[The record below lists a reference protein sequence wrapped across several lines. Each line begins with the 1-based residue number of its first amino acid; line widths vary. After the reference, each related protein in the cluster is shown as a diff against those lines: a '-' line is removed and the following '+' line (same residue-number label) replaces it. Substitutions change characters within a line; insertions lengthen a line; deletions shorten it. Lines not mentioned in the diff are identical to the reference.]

1 MAGLSPTELE
11 NYIGSIL
18 LRPYDEHRSASFYV
32 VGKQPNAPEGL
43 IVDRPLPAPVIIR
56 DQLAQVAGTGWAA
69 TLHHRSVYPELAAT
83 QHDPDNVL
91 ILRGVSW
98 MANHPPGWAYAVGC
112 HVFWDNE
119 GVLLGI
125 DGPRVEHSALAVD
138 QGCAAAPLCLPCP
151 LPRRAYDLKAETE
164 G

>member
-18 LRPYDEHRSASFYV
+18 LHFYHSHLRRSFYV

-43 IVDRPLPAPVIIR
+43 IADRPLPSPVIIR
-56 DQLAQVAGTGWAA
+56 NKLGQVAGSGWAA
-69 TLHHRSVYPELAAT
+69 GLHYGSLYPELAPA
-83 QHDPDNVL
+83 QNDPDNVL
-91 ILRGVSW
+91 IVRGVRW
-98 MANHPPGWAYAVGC
+98 MADQPPGWIYAVAC
-112 HVFWDNE
+112 YVFWDNE

-138 QGCAAAPLCLPCP
+138 QGGAASPLCLPCP
-151 LPRRAYDLKAETE
+151 SPRRKYDLKAETE